1 MISKKARIL
10 VIVVVFL
17 SLISSSTV
25 AVVLKKNADYNNL
38 RFSDNTITLQNE
50 VWVDDDYYEGG
61 YNDGHTWGY
70 DAFDRI
76 QNGIDNV
83 SDDGIVY
90 VHEGVYDVFRIE
102 NRNNIQITS
111 ADDSLPIVEGS
122 QDAWDGSLTT
132 PSFVKCVVFVNNSN
146 NVQISEFDI
155 EGLGLTGRSY
165 AVYFNGSSGEIGKC
179 LVSPNE
185 RGNMNSLGIR
195 AHLNS
200 VLDVYDC
207 TIKNYGRI
215 GIYCR
220 TGTSL
225 NVYNNTI
232 IGQVYDDSDG
242 DYVSYGIEVENL
254 GQASQATISYNE
266 IYNNIH
272 TGAPTWSSAG
282 VIVDYWRYYEV
293 TEENCTAIIEY
304 NDIYDNM
311 LGVQI
316 VSNDNIHVNRNK
328 IYNNSNYG
336 AASDPYWDG
345 SSYVDYNLD
354 AINNWWGDS
363 SGPYHSTENP
373 DGLGDNITDFVIF
386 EPWIQN
392 LLPIVEITKPEAWFL
407 YININDMFELK
418 FPFIANVIIGKIDIE
433 VGAPDCLYGID
444 KVEFYIGGELKS
456 TDSTEPYYWTWDEEN
471 VFFTYKIQVIA
482 YDNEGNSVEDS
493 INVWKI
499 F

>member
-1 MISKKARIL
+1 MKNNFFHK
-10 VIVVVFL
+10 VIVLIVL

-25 AVVLKKNADYNNL
+25 AIPLEENAKDTNIGITDYP
-38 RFSDNTITLQNE
+38 ITLQNE

-76 QNGIDNV
+76 QNGTDNV

-90 VHEGVYDVFRIE
+90 VHEGVYDVFSIE
-102 NRNNIQITS
+102 NRNDIQITS
-111 ADDSLPIVEGS
+111 ADASLPIVEGS
-122 QDAWDGSLTT
+122 QDVWDSSLTT
-132 PSFVKCVVFVNNSN
+132 PSFVKCVVFVNNSD

-165 AVYFNGSSGEIGKC
+165 AVYFNGSSGEISNC
-179 LVSPNE
+179 IISPNE
-185 RGNMNSLGIR
+185 KGNMNNLGVR

-232 IGQVYDDSDG
+232 IGPVYDDSDG

-254 GQASQATISYNE
+254 GQASQATIRHNE

-272 TGAPTWSSAG
+272 TGTPTWSSAG
-282 VIVDYWRYYEV
+282 IIVDSWRYYEV

-304 NDIYDNM
+304 NDIHDNM

-316 VSNDNIHVNRNK
+316 IPNDNIHVNRNK
-328 IYNNSNYG
+328 IYDNNKYG
-336 AASDPYWDG
+336 AVSDPYWDG

-392 LLPIVEITKPEAWFL
+392 LLPSVEITKPEAWFL
-407 YININDMFELK
+407 YININDVIVLK
-418 FPFIANVIIGKIDIE
+418 LPFITNLIIGKIDIE
-433 VGAPDCLYGID
+433 VDAPDCLYGID
-444 KVEFYIGGELKS
+444 EVEFLVNNELKA
-456 TDSTEPYYWTWDEEN
+456 TVSTEPYSWTWDEQDIL
-471 VFFTYKIQVIA
+471 FLYKVKVIA
-482 YDNEGNSVEDS
+482 YDNEGNSAEDY
-493 INVWKI
+493 IDVWKI